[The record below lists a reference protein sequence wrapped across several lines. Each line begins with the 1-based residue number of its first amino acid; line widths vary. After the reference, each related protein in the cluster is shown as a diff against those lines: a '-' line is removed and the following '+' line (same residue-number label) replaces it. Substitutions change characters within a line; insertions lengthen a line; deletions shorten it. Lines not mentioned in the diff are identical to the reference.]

1 MTMSYMLIGMA
12 EQKALISERALVR
25 RINRRLLAENHQMK
39 RTRGFWDS
47 NHLHHHEDTNLGR
60 FYVVDLLHNFVVDYH
75 IDLVRYARD
84 LGAMAEWEELAPEA

>member
-1 MTMSYMLIGMA
+1 MLIGMA

-25 RINRRLLAENHQMK
+25 RVNRRLKAENHQMK

-47 NHLHHHEDTNLGR
+47 NHFHHYEDTNLGR
-60 FYVVDLLHNFVVDYH
+60 FYVVDLLRNFVVDYH
-75 IDLVRYARD
+75 IDLARYARD